1 MMDTMSS
8 LTPKQTEAV
17 DTLFDLN
24 RESRKDTTEARTAL
38 RSVSILLAQQNVLDY
53 LVAALLKLAKALNII
68 DEFRNSE
75 EVGLDL

>member
-1 MMDTMSS
+1 
-8 LTPKQTEAV
+8 
-17 DTLFDLN
+17 
-24 RESRKDTTEARTAL
+24 
-38 RSVSILLAQQNVLDY
+38 VLDY